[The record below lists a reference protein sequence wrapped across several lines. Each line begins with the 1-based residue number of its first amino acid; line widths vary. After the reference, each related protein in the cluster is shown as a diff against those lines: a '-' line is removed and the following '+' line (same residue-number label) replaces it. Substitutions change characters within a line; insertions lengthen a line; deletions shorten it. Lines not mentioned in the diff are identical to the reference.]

1 MGFSNS
7 RPLHYHTA
15 PLLLLPRPIQY
26 LPNQIWD
33 VRQPRAS
40 LSLAAH
46 QYEVLAADWCKYN
59 DCIIATGSVDKSIK
73 VGGEGWGWGVVG

>member
-1 MGFSNS
+1 MM
-7 RPLHYHTA
+7 RPAMLQAA
-15 PLLLLPRPIQY
+15 PPPTHAPHPPHPLPPPQV
-26 LPNQIWD
+26 WD

-46 QYEVLAADWCKYN
+46 AYEVLSADWCKYN

-73 VGGEGWGWGVVG
+73 VGGAG